1 MRHLGKKIAVC
12 KRNCLFCKKN
22 MSITTFSEK
31 KRLNLRFPT
40 LLLFSISLTGPI
52 PLRIQFLLLL
62 PKRKFHSFLFY
73 ALPSLSFSISTRAT
87 LSLSLFL
94 CSLPR
99 FAKKKKINDVA
110 IIFNDLL
117 CIILL
122 LCLFF
127 VNLLLIIHFCLR
139 FS

>member
-1 MRHLGKKIAVC
+1 MQK
-12 KRNCLFCKKN
+12 LFISARDKHVYYY
-22 MSITTFSEK
+22 FQRE

-87 LSLSLFL
+87 LSLFL
-94 CSLPR
+94 SFYAR
-99 FAKKKKINDVA
+99 SRISRKRKKEEINDVA
-110 IIFNDLL
+110 VTFNDLL

-122 LCLFF
+122 PCLF
-127 VNLLLIIHFCLR
+127 LSTCC
-139 FS
+139 